1 MNFQINEKSIE
12 NHCDNGKSKCCML
25 CKYVSDDING
35 EWKACTDS
43 CIVHKDI
50 IQFSCTQCKHK
61 PEYIK

>member
-50 IQFSCTQCKHK
+50 IQ
-61 PEYIK
+61 